1 MNTISN
7 KIDTLRK
14 KISETALK
22 LGRNVDDIKLIA
34 VTKHANAIDIREAY
48 NAGQRDFGENY
59 VQSVLPK
66 IEQLPDDIRWH
77 FIGRLQKN
85 KINKI
90 LGRFVLIHS
99 IDSMNIAD
107 ALNSRAKI
115 KSITQDILIEVKTSD
130 ESSKQGIPLSSCI
143 EFVRHI
149 IDNYKYLNLKGLM
162 TVAPFTHQHKPIEKS
177 FRALRVLRDDLS
189 LQGIK
194 LPELSMGMT
203 QDWQI
208 AIEYGATILRI
219 GTAIFGSKN
228 FCLLELQ

>member
-1 MNTISN
+1 MNTISY
-7 KIDTLRK
+7 KIDTLRE

-22 LGRNVDDIKLIA
+22 LGRNVDDITLVA
-34 VTKHANAIDIREAY
+34 VTKHTNVIDIREAY

-66 IEQLPDDIRWH
+66 MEQLPDDIRWH

-99 IDSMNIAD
+99 IDSMKIAD

-130 ESSKQGIPLSSCI
+130 ESSKQGIPLSNCI

-149 IDNYKYLNLKGLM
+149 IDNFENLNLKGLM
-162 TVAPFTHQHKPIEKS
+162 TVAPFTHQQKPIEKS
-177 FRALRVLRDDLS
+177 FRALRILRDDLS

-208 AIEYGATILRI
+208 AIEYGATILRV
-219 GTAIFGSKN
+219 GTAIFGS
-228 FCLLELQ
+228 

>member
-1 MNTISN
+1 MNTISY
-7 KIDTLRK
+7 KIDTLRE

-22 LGRNVDDIKLIA
+22 LSRNVDDIKLVA
-34 VTKHANAIDIREAY
+34 VTKHANVIDIREAY

-59 VQSVLPK
+59 VQLVLPK
-66 IEQLPDDIRWH
+66 MEQLPDDIKWH

-90 LGRFVLIHS
+90 LGRFVLIHC
-99 IDSMNIAD
+99 IDSMKIAD

-115 KSITQDILIEVKTSD
+115 KSITQNILIEVKTSD

-149 IDNYKYLNLKGLM
+149 IDNYKSLNLIGLM
-162 TVAPFTHQHKPIEKS
+162 TVAPFTHQCKPIEKS
-177 FRALRVLRDDLS
+177 FGALRVLRDDLS
-189 LQGIK
+189 LQGIE
-194 LPELSMGMT
+194 LPELSMGMS
-203 QDWQI
+203 QDWSI

-219 GTAIFGSKN
+219 GTAIFGS
-228 FCLLELQ
+228 